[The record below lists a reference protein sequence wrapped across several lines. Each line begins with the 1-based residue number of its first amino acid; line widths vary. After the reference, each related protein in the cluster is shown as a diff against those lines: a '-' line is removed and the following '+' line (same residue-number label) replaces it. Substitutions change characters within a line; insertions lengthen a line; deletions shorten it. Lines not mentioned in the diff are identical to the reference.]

1 MERPPEHVLAAFG
14 LVGLRPVPL
23 GSSWEGGWRCG
34 EVVLSMVADHAR
46 AAWSAKVRETLF
58 VDGVRLARPV
68 RSTDGRYVVAGWRA
82 DTFVAGTPEPRHDEV
97 VSAAVRL
104 HEATAKLERPRF
116 LTQPPV
122 APWADVDVFIAADR
136 AAWEERPLHS
146 LPPGARVSPG
156 SADGQRSI
164 ELINQL
170 AALRRP
176 TKSPSQLVHG
186 DLYGTVL
193 FAGTAA
199 PGITDITPYWR
210 PASWAAGVVV
220 VDALSWGEADDGLI
234 ERWSPLPEWPQM
246 LLRALMFRLAVHA
259 LHPRS
264 TAAAFPGLARTAALV
279 RLVLYDGRTRGAPR
293 LAGIRPIHGEHP
305 FGAQQL
311 QLPGGQMRGGA
322 TGRGDHPMPRQVRR
336 VGAHD
341 PANDARAGKPCG
353 RSDVAV
359 GRHPTGRDRG
369 DQRAHGLDLF
379 VGDGRHGYS
388 CLSCLR
394 ITAAVS
400 AGRACATM

>member
-1 MERPPEHVLAAFG
+1 VLAAFG
-14 LVGLRPVPL
+14 LSGVRPVAL
-23 GSSWEGGWRCG
+23 GAGWEGGWRCG
-34 EVVLSMVADHAR
+34 EVVLTMVADHAR

-82 DTFVAGTPEPRHDEV
+82 DTFVVGTPEPRHDEV

-122 APWADVDVFIAADR
+122 APWGDVDVFVAADR

-146 LPPGARVSPG
+146 WPSGARVAPG
-156 SADGQRSI
+156 SADGQRSVD
-164 ELINQL
+164 LINQL
-170 AALRRP
+170 AGLRRP

-210 PASWAAGVVV
+210 PASWAAGVAV

-234 ERWSPLPEWPQM
+234 ERWSSLPEWPQM

-264 TAAAFPGLARTAALV
+264 TSAAFPGLARTAALV
-279 RLVLYDGRTRGAPR
+279 RLVL
-293 LAGIRPIHGEHP
+293 
-305 FGAQQL
+305 
-311 QLPGGQMRGGA
+311 
-322 TGRGDHPMPRQVRR
+322 
-336 VGAHD
+336 
-341 PANDARAGKPCG
+341 
-353 RSDVAV
+353 
-359 GRHPTGRDRG
+359 
-369 DQRAHGLDLF
+369 
-379 VGDGRHGYS
+379 
-388 CLSCLR
+388 
-394 ITAAVS
+394 
-400 AGRACATM
+400 